1 MSKYTNSIKSK
12 SGGYEMNRE
21 NDEEKEITLEEAL
34 KLYYDEPEIPEEEKE
49 TIDRLIREVEATGFK
64 EKCIQLAREKELE
77 RKRKIRIGRLYI
89 PKIACVII
97 CVCMISAMGVY
108 GYASFSKHIKGIEVN
123 DLEDHS
129 EVELEYNHESDPNSV
144 YTPNIIEDYFKPC
157 WVPEG
162 YCTESEFKTDSLYS
176 IIYKN
181 ESNELRIHFTQ
192 YLPKVK
198 AHYSTEGG
206 KHEKV
211 SFGDFEGEYI
221 ETEDENFLIV
231 TDGTYL
237 YGISGYI
244 DKDILMQMLNN
255 DK

>member
-1 MSKYTNSIKSK
+1 
-12 SGGYEMNRE
+12 MNRE

-77 RKRKIRIGRLYI
+77 RKRKIRIGRWYI

-108 GYASFSKHIKGIEVN
+108 GYASFSKHIKGIEVT

-129 EVELEYNHESDPNSV
+129 EVELEYNQESNTNATYCDEV
-144 YTPNIIEDYFKPC
+144 IEDCFKPK

-162 YCTESEFKTDSLYS
+162 YYLKSEFKTDTMYNL
-176 IIYKN
+176 IFEN
-181 ESNELRIHFTQ
+181 ESNGLKIHFTQ

-198 AHYSTEGG
+198 VHYSTEGG
-206 KHEKV
+206 THEKV
-211 SFGDFEGEYI
+211 SFGEYEGEYI
-221 ETEDENFLIV
+221 ETEDEHFLIV

-237 YGISGYI
+237 YDIIGNI
-244 DKDILMQMLNN
+244 DEKDLIKMLNYYE
-255 DK
+255 